1 MDRILIDE
9 SIIDLHFTFSPQ
21 SLLNGMNNFLE
32 SLEITFRR
40 DPNNLRPRIN
50 KNNSVKV
57 LESFFLLYID
67 VKAEYFN
74 MDLYKTFGKQ
84 SFKK

>member
-40 DPNNLRPRIN
+40 DPNNFRPRIN

>member
-9 SIIDLHFTFSPQ
+9 SIIDFYFTFSPQ

-40 DPNNLRPRIN
+40 DPNNFRPRIN

-57 LESFFLLYID
+57 LESFFLLNID

>member
-9 SIIDLHFTFSPQ
+9 SIIYFHFTFSPQ

-40 DPNNLRPRIN
+40 DPNNFRPRIN

-57 LESFFLLYID
+57 LESFC
-67 VKAEYFN
+67 
-74 MDLYKTFGKQ
+74 
-84 SFKK
+84 

>member
-9 SIIDLHFTFSPQ
+9 SIIHFHFTFSPQ

-57 LESFFLLYID
+57 LESYFLLNID